1 MSLNADDTDVLSQR
15 MAEIEAT
22 LPPKFSV
29 KKGSELMATNYPPC
43 PWFIDDFLT
52 PGLVLLS
59 APPKSYK
66 SWLALDL
73 ALCMA
78 GGRYFDGKQ
87 VKQGKVLYID
97 REKREDSFQ
106 ERLVLYCDAQ
116 GIKRTDPLF
125 ENLDVVCLD
134 SPGADFFNGSGS
146 TDPLQQW
153 IDENPNDAQM
163 IVIDMLAAWKGA
175 EKGQGTSYQLDYQ
188 AMQPLRKFALN
199 NGISLFMIH
208 HNNKKGLGMDAISG
222 SNGLA
227 GNSDVIMIIKKDY
240 EDGTTGTLQVLGN
253 RIRNSRTLAINWS
266 SEQMRWQI
274 LGDNKRIKENEA
286 YKELLNVLD
295 QNKGQLLSIKDILDA
310 LSDDGENTPDRTT
323 INRHLNKLVQNGD
336 VEKKMQ
342 GNRAFF
348 TLKAK

>member
-22 LPPKFSV
+22 LPPKFKT

-106 ERLVLYCDAQ
+106 ERLLAYCNAQ
-116 GIKRTDPLF
+116 GIARTDPLF
-125 ENLDVVCLD
+125 ENLHIVCLD
-134 SPGADFFNGSGS
+134 TPGADFFNGSGS

-153 IDENPNDAQM
+153 LDENPDAQM
-163 IVIDMLAAWKGA
+163 IVIDMLAAWKMP
-175 EKGQGTSYQLDYQ
+175 EKGQGNSYQLDYL

-199 NGISLFMIH
+199 NGISLLMIH
-208 HNNKKGLGMDAISG
+208 HTNKTGLGMDAISG

-227 GNSDVIMIIKKDY
+227 GNSDVILIIKKDY

-253 RIRNSRTLAINWS
+253 RIRNSRTLAIDWS

-274 LGDNKRIKENEA
+274 LGDNKRTKENEA
-286 YKELLNVLD
+286 YKELLNALD
-295 QNKGQLLSIKDILDA
+295 QNKGHFISTTDILNA
-310 LSDDGENTPDRTT
+310 LSDDGENKPDRTT
-323 INRHLNKLVQNGD
+323 IQRHLNKLVQNGD

-342 GNRAFF
+342 GNKAFF

>member
-1 MSLNADDTDVLSQR
+1 MTIDAEDIDVLGQR
-15 MAEIEAT
+15 MAAMEAT
-22 LPPKFSV
+22 LPPKFKT

-78 GGRYFDGKQ
+78 GGRNFDGKP

-97 REKREDSFQ
+97 LEKREDSMQ
-106 ERLVLYCDAQ
+106 ERILAYCAAQ
-116 GIKRTDPLF
+116 DIKRTDQLF
-125 ENLDVVCLD
+125 ENIDFVCLGT
-134 SPGADFFNGSGS
+134 PEADYFDGSGS
-146 TDPLQQW
+146 TDPLQDW
-153 IDENPNDAQM
+153 INDNRDAQM
-163 IVIDMLAAWKGA
+163 IVIDMLAAWKMP
-175 EKGQGTSYQLDYQ
+175 EKGQGNSYQLDYQ
-188 AMQPLRKFALN
+188 AMKPLRAFALN
-199 NGISLFMIH
+199 NGISLLMIH
-208 HNNKKGLGMDAISG
+208 HTNKTGLGMSAISG

-227 GNSDVIMIIKKDY
+227 GNADIGLIIKKDY
-240 EDGTTGTLQVLGN
+240 EDGTTGTLQVFGN

-266 SEQMRWQI
+266 SEQMRWLI

-295 QNKGQLLSIKDILDA
+295 QNKGHFISTTDILSA
-310 LSDDGENTPDRTT
+310 LSDDGENSPDRTT
-323 INRHLNKLVQNGD
+323 IQRHLNKLVQNGD

-342 GNRAFF
+342 GNKAFF